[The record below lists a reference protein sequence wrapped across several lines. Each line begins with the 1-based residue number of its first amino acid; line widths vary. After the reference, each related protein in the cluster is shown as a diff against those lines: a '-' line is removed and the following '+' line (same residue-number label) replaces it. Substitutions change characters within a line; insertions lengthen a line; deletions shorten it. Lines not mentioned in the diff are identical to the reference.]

1 MSQYSPPTYHT
12 QTNTTSIIHR
22 HLLQTNP
29 KSHPPNTTTT
39 KHIHTQLTHS
49 YLINRL
55 PNNILDTPVP
65 EINPD
70 FSNLPRHSQIS
81 LARLRCGH
89 HPNLQQYKH
98 KFNIKQTTSP
108 TCTRLGEAPE
118 NVKHFLLRCPS
129 ISRPRISWGITTLE
143 DLWTK
148 PTAAG
153 GFISEVWPPQHG
165 VVRG

>member
-12 QTNTTSIIHR
+12 QTKTTSIFHR
-22 HLLQTNP
+22 YLLQTNP
-29 KSHPPNTTTT
+29 LSHPPNTTIT

-49 YLINRL
+49 YLINRP
-55 PNNILDTPVP
+55 PNNILDTPPP

-98 KFNIKQTTSP
+98 KYKVNQTTSP
-108 TCTRLGEAPE
+108 PCTRCGEAP
-118 NVKHFLLRCPS
+118 
-129 ISRPRISWGITTLE
+129 
-143 DLWTK
+143 
-148 PTAAG
+148 
-153 GFISEVWPPQHG
+153 
-165 VVRG
+165 

>member
-39 KHIHTQLTHS
+39 KHIHTQLTHL
-49 YLINRL
+49 YMINR
-55 PNNILDTPVP
+55 PPNILNRHPP

-70 FSNLPRHSQIS
+70 FNNLPRHLQIS

-89 HPNLQQYKH
+89 HPNLQHYKH
-98 KFNIKQTTSP
+98 IQN
-108 TCTRLGEAPE
+108 
-118 NVKHFLLRCPS
+118 
-129 ISRPRISWGITTLE
+129 
-143 DLWTK
+143 K
-148 PTAAG
+148 PG
-153 GFISEVWPPQHG
+153 NLSH
-165 VVRG
+165 